1 MKLNQLSGNVHLTY
15 CTNIHAGE
23 SWRDI
28 RASLDEHV
36 PAIKSSVAPDQPMGV
51 GLRLSG
57 AAAAVARQ
65 PGALASFRDQ
75 LSKLGAYVFTINAF
89 PFGPFHGV
97 RVKEHVYLPDWRDRE
112 RVAFTANS
120 AAVLA
125 AILPE
130 GVDGSISTVP
140 GAFKPNGQSRESIA
154 AMAGNLMMAVADLVD
169 VERRTGKYIAL
180 ALEPE
185 PCCFLETTDE
195 SIDFFKD
202 TLLTS
207 QILDKLGT
215 MTGVSRQQAEVLLRR
230 HLGICYDVC
239 HGAVE
244 YEDIVAALDRL
255 LAAGIE
261 IPKIQLSAAM
271 RVPTMERSLVPAVM
285 KFNDGVYLHQSIVR
299 RDDNLVRHVDLP
311 DAVTAFGEGQANGEW
326 RIHCHVPVFL
336 ADLGEISSTRSDL
349 VATLAALRQKTRS
362 SHLEVET
369 YTWDVLPDKLRTGS
383 KSADIARE
391 IAFCQQELVG

>member
-1 MKLNQLSGNVHLTY
+1 MKLDQLPGGVHLTY

-23 SWRDI
+23 SWADI

-36 PAIKSSVAPDQPMGV
+36 PAIKASVAPSGPMGV

-57 AAAAVARQ
+57 EAAAVARTSES
-65 PGALASFRDQ
+65 LASFRDQ
-75 LSKLGAYVFTINAF
+75 LSRLGAYVFTINAF

-125 AILPE
+125 AILPD

-140 GAFKPNGQSRESIA
+140 GAFKPNGRSSEAIA

-169 VERRTGKYIAL
+169 VQRRTGKHIAL

-195 SIDFFKD
+195 SVAFFKD
-202 TLLTS
+202 TLLKPET
-207 QILDKLGT
+207 LDTLGSL
-215 MTGVSRQQAEVLLRR
+215 TGVSRQAAENLLRR

-244 YEDIVAALDRL
+244 YEDIVASLDRL
-255 LAAGIE
+255 LAAGVA

-271 RVPTMERSLVPAVM
+271 RVPAMNKDLVPAVM
-285 KFNDGVYLHQSIVR
+285 KYNDGVYLHQSIVR
-299 RDDNLVRHVDLP
+299 RGDRLVRHVDLP
-311 DAVTAFGEGQANGEW
+311 EAVTAFGEGQADGEW

-336 ADLGEISSTRSDL
+336 ADLGEISSTRGDL
-349 VATLAALRQKTRS
+349 VTTLAALRQKTRS

-369 YTWDVLPDKLRTGS
+369 YTWDVLPDKLRAGS

-391 IAFCQQELVG
+391 IAFCQQGLVG

>member
-1 MKLNQLSGNVHLTY
+1 MKLDQLSGGVHLTY

-23 SWRDI
+23 SWADI

-36 PAIKSSVAPDQPMGV
+36 PAIKASVAPSRPMGV

-57 AAAAVARQ
+57 EAAAVARTSES
-65 PGALASFRDQ
+65 LASFRDQ
-75 LSKLGAYVFTINAF
+75 LSRLGAYVFTINAF

-125 AILPE
+125 AILPD

-140 GAFKPNGQSRESIA
+140 GAFKPNGRSSEAIA

-169 VERRTGKYIAL
+169 LQRRTGKHIAL

-195 SIDFFKD
+195 SVAFFKD
-202 TLLTS
+202 TLLKPET
-207 QILDKLGT
+207 LDTLGSL
-215 MTGVSRQQAEVLLRR
+215 TGVSRQAAENLLRR

-244 YEDIVAALDRL
+244 YEDIVASLDRL
-255 LAAGIE
+255 LAAGIA

-271 RVPTMERSLVPAVM
+271 RVPAMNKDLVPAVM
-285 KFNDGVYLHQSIVR
+285 KYNDGVYLHQSIVR
-299 RDDNLVRHVDLP
+299 RGDRLVRHVDLP
-311 DAVTAFGEGQANGEW
+311 EAVTVFGEGQADGEW

-336 ADLGEISSTRSDL
+336 ADLGEISSTRGDL
-349 VATLAALRQKTRS
+349 VTTLAALRQKTRS

-369 YTWDVLPDKLRTGS
+369 YTWDVLPDTLRTGS

>member
-1 MKLNQLSGNVHLTY
+1 MKLDQLPGGVHLTY

-23 SWRDI
+23 SWADI

-36 PAIKSSVAPDQPMGV
+36 PAIKASVAPSRPMGV

-57 AAAAVARQ
+57 EAAAVARTSES
-65 PGALASFRDQ
+65 LASFRDQ
-75 LSKLGAYVFTINAF
+75 LSRLGAYVFTINAF

-125 AILPE
+125 AILPDD
-130 GVDGSISTVP
+130 VDGSISTVP
-140 GAFKPNGQSRESIA
+140 GAFKPNGRSSEAIA

-169 VERRTGKYIAL
+169 LQRRTGKHIAL

-195 SIDFFKD
+195 SVAFFKD
-202 TLLTS
+202 TLLKPET
-207 QILDKLGT
+207 LDTLGSL
-215 MTGVSRQQAEVLLRR
+215 TGVSRQAAENLLRR

-244 YEDIVAALDRL
+244 YEDIVASLDRL
-255 LAAGIE
+255 LAAGVA

-271 RVPTMERSLVPAVM
+271 RVPAMNKDLVPAVM
-285 KFNDGVYLHQSIVR
+285 KYNDGVYLHQSIVR
-299 RDDNLVRHVDLP
+299 RGDRLVRHVDLP
-311 DAVTAFGEGQANGEW
+311 EAVTAFGEGQADGEW

-336 ADLGEISSTRSDL
+336 ADLGEISSTRGDL
-349 VATLAALRQKTRS
+349 VTTLAALRQKTRS

-369 YTWDVLPDKLRTGS
+369 YTWDVLPDKLRAGS

-391 IAFCQQELVG
+391 IAFCQQGLVG

>member
-15 CTNIHAGE
+15 CTNIHAGQ
-23 SWRDI
+23 SWQDI
-28 RASLDEHV
+28 RASLDEYV
-36 PAIKSSVAPDQPMGV
+36 PAIKSSVAQSQPMGI

-57 AAAAVARQ
+57 EAAAVARQ
-65 PGALASFRDQ
+65 PEALASFRDQ
-75 LSKLGAYVFTINAF
+75 LSVLGAYVFTINAF

-97 RVKEHVYLPDWRDRE
+97 RVKEDVYLPDWRDRE

-125 AILPE
+125 GILPDGIE
-130 GVDGSISTVP
+130 GSISTVP
-140 GAFKPNGQSRESIA
+140 GAFKPNGRSSEAVA
-154 AMAGNLMMAVADLVD
+154 AMARNLMMAVADLVD
-169 VERRTGKYIAL
+169 LKRRTGKHIAL

-195 SIDFFKD
+195 SIAFFEGALLKPE
-202 TLLTS
+202 TL
-207 QILDKLGT
+207 DMLGGI
-215 MTGVSRQQAEVLLRR
+215 TGVGRSEAEILLRR

-239 HGAVE
+239 HGSVE
-244 YEDIVAALDRL
+244 YEDTVAALDRL
-255 LAAGIE
+255 LAAGIA

-271 RVPTMERSLVPAVM
+271 RIPAMTKGLIDAVM
-285 KFNDGVYLHQSIVR
+285 RYNDGVYLHQSIVR
-299 RDDNLVRHVDLP
+299 SGDNLSRHVDLP
-311 DAVTAFGEGQANGEW
+311 DAVTAFGEGQADGEW

-349 VATLAALRQKTRS
+349 VATLAALRQRTRS

-369 YTWDVLPDKLRTGS
+369 YTWDVLPDNIRTGS

-391 IAFCQQELVG
+391 IAFCRQELVG

>member
-1 MKLNQLSGNVHLTY
+1 MKLDQLPGGVHLTY

-23 SWRDI
+23 SWADI

-36 PAIKSSVAPDQPMGV
+36 PAIKASVTPSRPMGV

-57 AAAAVARQ
+57 EAAAVARTSES
-65 PGALASFRDQ
+65 LASFRDQ
-75 LSKLGAYVFTINAF
+75 LSRLGAYVFTINAF

-125 AILPE
+125 AILPD

-140 GAFKPNGQSRESIA
+140 GAFKPNGRSSEAIA

-169 VERRTGKYIAL
+169 VQRRTGKHIAL

-195 SIDFFKD
+195 SVAFFKD
-202 TLLTS
+202 TLLKPET
-207 QILDKLGT
+207 LDTLGSL
-215 MTGVSRQQAEVLLRR
+215 TGVSRQAAENLLRR

-244 YEDIVAALDRL
+244 YEDIVASLDRL
-255 LAAGIE
+255 LAAGVA

-271 RVPTMERSLVPAVM
+271 RVPAMNKDLVPAVM
-285 KFNDGVYLHQSIVR
+285 KYNDGVYLHQSIVR
-299 RDDNLVRHVDLP
+299 RGDRLVRHVDLP
-311 DAVTAFGEGQANGEW
+311 EAVTAFGEGQADGEW

-336 ADLGEISSTRSDL
+336 ADLGEISSTRGDL
-349 VATLAALRQKTRS
+349 VTTLAALRQTCS
-362 SHLEVET
+362 MYSGPTAISL
-369 YTWDVLPDKLRTGS
+369 LRTS
-383 KSADIARE
+383 TRTSR
-391 IAFCQQELVG
+391 